1 MTGFHKHNNR
11 WRYEK
16 IVKKNFDIYF
26 QRLYIWIHK
35 QQQTHTKMKTI
46 TFYIAMITFM
56 IAMCIE
62 AQDFTQIFVQAGI
75 LFVSGVLIKKTYGE
89 VYE

>member
-1 MTGFHKHNNR
+1 
-11 WRYEK
+11 
-16 IVKKNFDIYF
+16 
-26 QRLYIWIHK
+26 
-35 QQQTHTKMKTI
+35 MKTL

>member
-1 MTGFHKHNNR
+1 
-11 WRYEK
+11 
-16 IVKKNFDIYF
+16 
-26 QRLYIWIHK
+26 
-35 QQQTHTKMKTI
+35 MKTI
-46 TFYIAMITFM
+46 TFYIAMIAFM